1 MKCECRRVS
10 VATMLHS
17 LHAVEPTGVVSSIDK
32 KAKKRA
38 KVLETIEKHQKA
50 LEDAQKQLSS
60 LDATKSATAAN
71 AVGKRG
77 WKCSLM
83 ISDVEK
89 QRRSLGVQGF
99 MIDMTLTVTIVWSVK
114 VALTEDDEVT
124 DVEGAMAEAIN
135 KFVKNGTYPD
145 GTYDSD
151 AFVVSNDAPTKEVV
165 MRRIDDLQYYC
176 DDYPRC
182 GGVSEV
188 VGMGTNVLFTVMALV
203 EQGKPTRTHDWGPGE
218 DEEPVYYTSAG
229 GYRVS
234 TYESPV
240 PSVSIVDAVFASGRA
255 SAPTGA
261 PPPQPRTF
269 KPKLAD
275 LEQERDNFAR
285 DIERPQD
292 LTPEQVQEMIRK
304 GELPLPTKPPPNE
317 EKKPSDDDDG
327 SEPPSWEELD
337 AEMQRILKIY
347 EDRDK
352 KGTRA

>member
-1 MKCECRRVS
+1 
-10 VATMLHS
+10 MLPS

-38 KVLETIEKHQKA
+38 KVLETIEKHKKA

-60 LDATKSATAAN
+60 LDATMSATAAN

-77 WKCSLM
+77 WKCSLV

-99 MIDMTLTVTIVWSVK
+99 VFDMSVTLK
-114 VALTEDDEVT
+114 VLWLRRVDELTEDDEVT

-151 AFVVSNDAPTKEVV
+151 AFVVSNDAPTKEVA
-165 MRRIDDLQYYC
+165 MPHIDYLHYYC

-188 VGMGTNVLFTVMALV
+188 VGMGTSVLSNVMALV
-203 EQGKPTRTHDWGPGE
+203 EQGKPTRTHDWGPEE

-275 LEQERDNFAR
+275 LEQELDNFAR

-304 GELPLPTKPPPNE
+304 GELPPPTKPPPNE
-317 EKKPSDDDDG
+317 EKKSSDDDDDDA
-327 SEPPSWEELD
+327 EPPSWEELD
-337 AEMQRILKIY
+337 AEMKRILKIY
-347 EDRDK
+347 EDRDEE
-352 KGTRA
+352 RAARSA

>member
-1 MKCECRRVS
+1 
-10 VATMLHS
+10 MLHS
-17 LHAVEPTGVVSSIDK
+17 LHAVEPTGVVSNIDK

-38 KVLETIEKHQKA
+38 TLQAAIDKHKQA
-50 LEDAQKQLSS
+50 LADAEKQLSS
-60 LDATKSATAAN
+60 LEATQPATAAN
-71 AVGKRG
+71 AVGKLG

-83 ISDVEK
+83 ISNVEK

-99 MIDMTLTVTIVWSVK
+99 MIDMKLMVTVVWSVK

-124 DVEGAMAEAIN
+124 DVEGAMAEAVN
-135 KFVKNGTYPD
+135 KFVKSGSYPD

-151 AFVVSNDAPTKEVV
+151 AFVVGTDSPTKQVP
-165 MRRIDDLQYYC
+165 MYQIDDLQYYC

-182 GGVSEV
+182 EGVSEV
-188 VGMGTNVLFTVMALV
+188 VGMGTNVLFRMMALV

-234 TYESPV
+234 TFESPV
-240 PSVSIVDAVFASGRA
+240 PSASVVNAVFACARA

-304 GELPLPTKPPPNE
+304 GELPPPTKPPPNE
-317 EKKPSDDDDG
+317 EQKPSNDDDD

-337 AEMQRILKIY
+337 AEMQRMLKIY

-352 KGTRA
+352 KGARA